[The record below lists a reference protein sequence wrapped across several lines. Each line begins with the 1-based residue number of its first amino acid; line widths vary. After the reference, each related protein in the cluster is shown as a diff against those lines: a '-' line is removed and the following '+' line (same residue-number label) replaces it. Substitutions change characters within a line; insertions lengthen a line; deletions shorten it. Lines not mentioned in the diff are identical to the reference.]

1 MSATITAPGVAVD
14 YDPFDAAPLARA
26 VPSTEAQREIWL
38 AARLQPEASL
48 AYNESA
54 TLRLSGPLDRR
65 ALEAALDTIV
75 ARHEALRATFS
86 GDGESLLIANAAA
99 PGLRHRSLAALGDAE
114 RKAEMEA
121 TLVRA
126 VERPFD
132 LERGPLFGAELL
144 HLAADDHLLILGAHH
159 IVCDGWSFG
168 VIVRELAE
176 LYAAAREGR
185 TPALPEADSFA
196 AFALAA
202 EHGAGPTAGE
212 DEAYWLQRFANLP
225 PPLDLP
231 LDRPRPRRR
240 SFGSRR
246 IDVHLGA
253 DRIDSFR
260 RGAARQG
267 ASLHAMLLT
276 GFGLLLSRLT
286 GQDDLVVGIATAGQ
300 AVAGK
305 QALVG
310 HAVNML
316 PIRMRVDPAEPFANL
331 LARVRGD
338 LLDAVEHQ
346 QLTFGTL
353 LKHLALPRDPARLP
367 LVNVLFN
374 LDQALDP
381 GSMDFGGLGFE
392 FAGVPRRF
400 ENFELFVNAVQVQG
414 ALRLECQ
421 YNTDLFDAA
430 TIARWL
436 DAYATLLDAAVADPA
451 QETGALALLSPRER
465 AALDALQP
473 APVPRAA
480 GARLEQLVLARAAEI
495 PARTAIRC
503 GGAALSYAELA
514 ARVRAIS
521 TALAARGIGAGD
533 LVGIALQRGP
543 DLVASALGVLAA
555 GAGYVPLDPA
565 FPAARLAYMA
575 EDAGLA
581 LLLAEAATNAALAW
595 PAERTLLL
603 DAPGAL
609 DAAASMPAPAGD
621 EAVAYVIYTS
631 GSTGK
636 PKGVQVPQ
644 RAVVNFLASMLAV
657 PGLREDDRL
666 LAVTTLSFDIAV
678 LELFGPL
685 LAGGTVVLAS
695 HDDGLDG
702 AALRRLVEAEA
713 ITLMQ
718 ATPATWRLMLEA
730 GWEGAPGFR
739 ALCGGEALPPDL
751 AEAQLERCG
760 EVWNLYGPTE
770 TTVWSTCWR
779 VVAPERGISIGR
791 PLDNTSVW
799 ILDARGQPCPIGVP
813 GEIAI
818 GGQGV
823 TLGYLGRPEL
833 TAERFI
839 PDAFS
844 AVPGARLYR
853 TGDRGRW
860 NNDGLL
866 EHQGRLDF
874 QVKLRGFRIELGE
887 IEANLI
893 SHPAVARAVALVRE
907 DRPGDQRLVAYLAL
921 RPGASVD
928 VAALRAHL
936 RQSLPDYMLPQ
947 HFVTLDAIPLLPN
960 GKIDRKALPA
970 PLAPADAPARTA
982 PRTALERRIA
992 RAMEETLALPGLG
1005 IDEDFFALGGHSLL
1019 AAQLTARLAREFGV
1033 ALSLR
1038 TLFDAPTV
1046 AALAEAIA
1054 SQEGVAATPRI
1065 EHRADRR
1072 SAPLSLQQTRLWLFE
1087 QLHPGS
1093 VVYNTPSAH
1102 RLRGVLD
1109 EAAFA
1114 RAFAALVQR
1123 QAVLRTSIGHE
1134 DGEPVQVIH
1143 DAIPLQLFPA
1153 EDLSGLAPEAR
1164 ESELLRRLDA
1174 LVNQPFDLSV
1184 APLFRARMFRLAP
1197 DEHVLFFMAHHA
1209 IWDGWSFDLFYEEFS
1224 ALYAAFSAGHPSPLP
1239 PLAVS
1244 YGDFSA
1250 WQAEWLE
1257 GPGYEAQLDAQLDAW
1272 RERLATRG
1280 APRPLP
1286 TDHPRAPGNATP
1298 GAGGIEWLHIAR
1310 DRTQALREI
1319 GRRADATQFMTL
1331 LALCYVLLYRYV
1343 GTNQLVIGTPARVRT
1358 APELE
1363 KVMGLF
1369 TNLLPLPLDVD
1380 PAASFLELVASV
1392 KQTVLESFAHPE
1404 VQLDDL
1410 LRAPELRAAAGPIDL
1425 YQAQFSYQDARQRIV
1440 DWGGLAQSQIPIFQ
1454 RGAAEDLAVWL
1465 LEHPDGMVGGA
1476 VYNADTLERAT
1487 VQRLVADFLALI
1499 DGVIADPAQSVA
1511 QLAAGLERTGRG
1523 STASSADPTAPAA
1536 DLPPASDSSLAP
1548 AAVDPDAPASA
1559 GERYLVDLWAE
1570 LLGGGEVRPVDNF
1583 FDLGGHSLLAM
1594 EMVMQVERC
1603 TGVRLNLLRI
1613 ASSTLR
1619 ALAAALP
1626 ADIPVAKP
1634 ARPGLG
1640 GRLRKLF
1647 GQRSGR

>member
-1 MSATITAPGVAVD
+1 MNATVSEPGIAVD
-14 YDPFDAAPLARA
+14 YDPFAEAPLACA

-54 TLRLSGPLDRR
+54 TLRLSGPLDRDALER
-65 ALEAALDTIV
+65 ALEALL

-86 GDGESLLIANAAA
+86 GDGESLLVAGAM
-99 PGLRHRSLAALGDAE
+99 PLRMRQRSLATLGEAE
-114 RKAEMEA
+114 RQREIET
-121 TLVRA
+121 TLARS

-132 LERGPLFGAELL
+132 LERGPLFSAELL
-144 HLAADDHLLILGAHH
+144 QLGPEEHLLVLDAHH

-168 VIVRELAE
+168 VLVRELGE
-176 LYAAAREGR
+176 LYAAERQGR
-185 TPALPEADSFA
+185 TPVLPDADSFA

-202 EHGAGPTAGE
+202 GAREASAAAQA
-212 DEAYWLQRFANLP
+212 DQAYWLDRFASLP

-240 SFGSRR
+240 SFASRR
-246 IDVHLGA
+246 LDFHLGA
-253 DRIDSFR
+253 DRVDTLR
-260 RGAARQG
+260 RNAARQG

-276 GFGLLLSRLT
+276 GFGLLLSRLA
-286 GQDDLVVGIATAGQ
+286 GQDEVVIGIPTAGQ
-300 AVAGK
+300 AVAGQ

-316 PIRMRVDPAEPFANL
+316 PIRMRVDPAEPFAGL

-338 LLDAVEHQ
+338 LLDALEHQ
-346 QLTFGTL
+346 QITFGTL

-367 LVNVLFN
+367 LVSVLFN
-374 LDQALDP
+374 LDQALDTRTLE
-381 GSMDFGGLGFE
+381 FGGLGLE
-392 FAGVPRRF
+392 FAGVPRHF
-400 ENFELFVNAVQVQG
+400 ENFELFVNAAQVETG
-414 ALRLECQ
+414 LRLECQ

-430 TIARWL
+430 TIERWL
-436 DAYATLLDAAVADPA
+436 DAYATLLDAAAAEPA
-451 QETGALALLSPRER
+451 QESGALALLSPKER
-465 AALDALQP
+465 AALEALQP
-473 APVPRAA
+473 AAVPRQP
-480 GARLEQLVLARAAEI
+480 GARVEQLILARAAEV

-514 ARVRAIS
+514 DRVRAIAA
-521 TALAARGIGAGD
+521 TLAARGVGAGD
-533 LVGIALQRGP
+533 LVGIALERGP
-543 DLVASALGVLAA
+543 DLVATALGVLAA

-565 FPAARLAYMA
+565 FPPARLAYMA
-575 EDAGLA
+575 EDARLA
-581 LLLAEAATNAALAW
+581 LLVAEAATADALAW

-609 DAAASMPAPAGD
+609 AAATPPSVPTDDA
-621 EAVAYVIYTS
+621 AVAYVIYTS

-644 RAVVNFLASMLAV
+644 RAVVNFLASMQAE

-685 LAGGTVVLAS
+685 LAGATVVLAS
-695 HDDGLDG
+695 HADGVDG
-702 AALRRLVEAEA
+702 GSLCRLVAGEGV
-713 ITLMQ
+713 TLMQ

-751 AEAQLERCG
+751 AEALLARCG

-779 VVAPERGISIGR
+779 VAARERGISIGR
-791 PLDNTSVW
+791 PIDNTSVW
-799 ILDARGQPCPIGVP
+799 ILDARQQPCPIGVP

-818 GGQGV
+818 GGRGV

-839 PDAFS
+839 ADPFS
-844 AVPGARLYR
+844 TAPGARLYR

-860 NNDGLL
+860 SNDRLL
-866 EHQGRLDF
+866 EHQGRMDF

-887 IEANLI
+887 IEANLM
-893 SHPAVARAVALVRE
+893 SHPDVTRAVALVRE

-921 RPGASVD
+921 RPGAAAAD
-928 VAALRAHL
+928 ACALRAHL
-936 RQSLPDYMLPQ
+936 RDSLPDYMLPQ
-947 HFVTLDAIPLLPN
+947 HFVMLDAIPLLPN

-970 PLAPADAPARTA
+970 PLAPTEASSRIA

-992 RAMEETLALPGLG
+992 LAMEETLALPGLG
-1005 IDEDFFALGGHSLL
+1005 VEDDFFALGGHSLL
-1019 AAQLTARLAREFGV
+1019 AAQLTARLSREFGV

-1046 AALAEAIA
+1046 AALAAAIGG
-1054 SQEGVAATPRI
+1054 QEGSATAPRI
-1065 EHRADRR
+1065 EHRADQTR
-1072 SAPLSLQQTRLWLFE
+1072 APLSLQQTRLWLFE

-1102 RLRGVLD
+1102 RLRGALD
-1109 EAAFA
+1109 EDAFS
-1114 RAFAALVQR
+1114 RAFDALVQR

-1134 DGEPVQVIH
+1134 DGAPVQVVH
-1143 DAIPLQLFPA
+1143 DAEPLQLFPA
-1153 EDLSGLAPEAR
+1153 EDLSELAPERR
-1164 ESELLRRLDA
+1164 EVELMRRLDV
-1174 LVNQPFDLSV
+1174 LTNQPFDLAV
-1184 APLFRARMFRLAP
+1184 APLFRAHLFRLAP
-1197 DEHVLFFMAHHA
+1197 DEHVLFFMAHH
-1209 IWDGWSFDLFYEEFS
+1209 IVWDGWSFDLFYEEFS
-1224 ALYAAFSAGHPSPLP
+1224 ALYAAFRAGRATPLP
-1239 PLAVS
+1239 PLPVS

-1250 WQAEWLE
+1250 WQVDWLDS
-1257 GPGYEAQLDAQLDAW
+1257 PAYEAQFDAQLDAW
-1272 RERLATRG
+1272 RERLARRG

-1286 TDHPRAPGNATP
+1286 VDHPRAAGSATP
-1298 GAGGIEWLHIAR
+1298 GAGATEWVSIGR
-1310 DRTQALREI
+1310 DRADALREI
-1319 GRRADATQFMTL
+1319 GRRADATQFMAL
-1331 LALCYVLLYRYV
+1331 LALYYVLLYRHV
-1343 GTNQLVIGTPARVRT
+1343 GDGHLVVGTPARVRS
-1358 APELE
+1358 AAELE

-1369 TNLLPLPLDVD
+1369 TNLLPLPLELD
-1380 PAASFLELVASV
+1380 PATSFIDLVAHV
-1392 KQTVLESFAHPE
+1392 KRAVLAGFANPE

-1410 LRAPELRAAAGPIDL
+1410 LRAPGLRALAGSADL

-1454 RGAAEDLAVWL
+1454 RGASEDLAVWF
-1465 LEHPDGMVGGA
+1465 LEHPDGLIGGA

-1487 VQRLVADFLALI
+1487 VQGLVADYVALL
-1499 DGVIADPAQSVA
+1499 DGAIADPTQSI
-1511 QLAAGLERTGRG
+1511 
-1523 STASSADPTAPAA
+1523 A
-1536 DLPPASDSSLAP
+1536 DLLGRRGQADTPTRADGVHE
-1548 AAVDPDAPASA
+1548 AVPGNGAQAPASGEPASTAERFLA
-1559 GERYLVDLWAE
+1559 GIWSE
-1570 LLGGGEVRPVDNF
+1570 LLGTPVALADNF

-1594 EMVMQVERC
+1594 EMVMQVERR
-1603 TGVRLNLLRI
+1603 TGVRLNLLRV

-1619 ALAAALP
+1619 ALAAELP
-1626 ADIPVAKP
+1626 AEIPDAAP
-1634 ARPGLG
+1634 RQPGLG
-1640 GRLRKLF
+1640 GRLRRLL
-1647 GQRSGR
+1647 GQRSQP